1 MKACEN
7 ADFAWI
13 EAGIWGSEQS
23 TCHEGT
29 NAFKNG
35 AKSRPTRDTTKE
47 RKNYKWF
54 EKTRL

>member
-7 ADFAWI
+7 ADFACI

-47 RKNYKWF
+47 RKKI
-54 EKTRL
+54 